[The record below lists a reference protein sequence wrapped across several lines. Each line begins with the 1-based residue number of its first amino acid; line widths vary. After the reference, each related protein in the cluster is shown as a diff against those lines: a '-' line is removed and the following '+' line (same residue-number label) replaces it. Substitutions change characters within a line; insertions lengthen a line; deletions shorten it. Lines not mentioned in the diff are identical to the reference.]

1 MPTIVV
7 SFSWF
12 AKWSVTLGSMEYQPC
27 SSETHI
33 GPTPKQIRYK
43 DSALSSDYVT
53 ESGESIGSDEKS
65 SKKY

>member
-1 MPTIVV
+1 
-7 SFSWF
+7 
-12 AKWSVTLGSMEYQPC
+12 MEYQPC